1 MNNRVG
7 WCSVGGREDEHGRSR
22 CYWHGWTGAWRRET
36 GGSSGL
42 HDATAPYRLGLSF
55 CTRNDFEMKPVSLV
69 CDVLLLKASRLSLM
83 YVK

>member
-1 MNNRVG
+1 M
-7 WCSVGGREDEHGRSR
+7 SVGGADATGMAGLGR
-22 CYWHGWTGAWRRET
+22 GGGRR